1 MSKRGQSQSSEG
13 LLDVAC
19 PAAKRL
25 VSAPALAVAADGLV
39 LPALPDTR
47 QGAQHFIRETVAA
60 LLLHKT
66 EPDFPVQCVSTVLR
80 DLLPVLDSPVN
91 RHDRLLIRAETGDGR
106 NLNHVMVIA
115 MACGRDGL
123 AVLQA
128 ERSEFDKERGNP
140 TRNWISWVKKVKAS
154 KTMSSVF
161 SNLSAAHWS
170 TARAAIM
177 YQATATE
184 VVSSEPELGEDGG
197 SAEAEQDDDDI
208 QEPCCG
214 SHEMRVELRDDVVE
228 CFQNHDDA
236 VDISLALFP
245 DYAQTCDSC
254 AIDSS
259 ASPSAFYSCAGCVR
273 TYCACCEERRIH
285 FK

>member
-1 MSKRGQSQSSEG
+1 MSSKRGQSSEG
-13 LLDVAC
+13 LLLDVAF

-25 VSAPALAVAADGLV
+25 VSAPALAVAAADGLV
-39 LPALPDTR
+39 LPVPLPDTR

-91 RHDRLLIRAETGDGR
+91 RHDRLLIRAETGAGR
-106 NLNHVMVIA
+106 NLVNVLVIA

-128 ERSEFDKERGNP
+128 ERSEFDKERANP
-140 TRNWISWVKKVKAS
+140 TRNWISWVKLS
-154 KTMSSVF
+154 KTTSPVF
-161 SNLSAAHWS
+161 TNLSAARWS

-184 VVSSEPELGEDGG
+184 VVSSEPELGEEDGG
-197 SAEAEQDDDDI
+197 SAEQQDDDI

-214 SHEMRVELRDDVVE
+214 SHEMRVELSDDVVE

-259 ASPSAFYSCAGCVR
+259 ASPSAFYACAACFR

>member
-1 MSKRGQSQSSEG
+1 
-13 LLDVAC
+13 
-19 PAAKRL
+19 
-25 VSAPALAVAADGLV
+25 
-39 LPALPDTR
+39 
-47 QGAQHFIRETVAA
+47 

-80 DLLPVLDSPVN
+80 DLLPILDSPVN
-91 RHDRLLIRAETGDGR
+91 RHDRLLIRAETGAGK
-106 NLNHVMVIA
+106 NLVNVMVIA

-128 ERSEFDKERGNP
+128 ERSEFDKSRANP
-140 TRNWISWVKKVKAS
+140 TRNWISWVKLS
-154 KTMSSVF
+154 KTTSPVF
-161 SNLSAAHWS
+161 TNLSAARWS
-170 TARAAIM
+170 TARAAII

-184 VVSSEPELGEDGG
+184 LVSSEPELGKDGG
-197 SAEAEQDDDDI
+197 SAAEQDDDDI

-214 SHEMRVELRDDVVE
+214 SHEMRVDLSDDVVE

-259 ASPSAFYSCAGCVR
+259 ASPSAFYSCAACLR